1 MGQRRPGRSTL
12 LKKQVDAIVGVL
24 IDDGMFSLEDK
35 QALLNIIVSSNQAA
49 IDYVKSAGERRT
61 QALSEM
67 EFATTEQSEEVY
79 NSLPPELKKR
89 ALKNTRGYLYT
100 DQFLLARTDVVNIE
114 RLASSSPGNLF
125 PSGQSEA
132 FIGDI
137 NIGATALQAML
148 ENVSSLI
155 NESIFEIVT
164 SLKLLTTNLNS
175 YFAGGLQDDKKAD
188 VAIDAA
194 DNIEGKTEELKQ
206 DQK

>member
-1 MGQRRPGRSTL
+1 MCIRDS
-12 LKKQVDAIVGVL
+12 
-24 IDDGMFSLEDK
+24 
-35 QALLNIIVSSNQAA
+35 
-49 IDYVKSAGERRT
+49 
-61 QALSEM
+61 
-67 EFATTEQSEEVY
+67 
-79 NSLPPELKKR
+79 
-89 ALKNTRGYLYT
+89 LYT